1 MEEGR
6 ICGVGRASSACS
18 GALARWARLAG
29 EARAAAARAG
39 AGPPGGATRERSKLL
54 RALSRTRFQRC
65 ISDETTVN
73 SILCIVISLEL
84 STAELYFFQNR

>member
-6 ICGVGRASSACS
+6 VSGVGRGAACE

-39 AGPPGGATRERSKLL
+39 AGPPGGAARERSRLM
-54 RALSRTRFQRC
+54 RALSRARFQRAN
-65 ISDETTVN
+65 SDETTVTGTH
-73 SILCIVISLEL
+73 SSK
-84 STAELYFFQNR
+84 